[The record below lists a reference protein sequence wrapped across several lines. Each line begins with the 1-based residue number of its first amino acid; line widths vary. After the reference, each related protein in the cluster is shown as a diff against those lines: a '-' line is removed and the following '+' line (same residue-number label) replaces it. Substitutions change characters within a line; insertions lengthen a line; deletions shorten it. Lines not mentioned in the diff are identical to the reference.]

1 MEPEEILHEIRNEI
15 REKFDND
22 IYIMRTVNMVV
33 LEFERR
39 NKQLKQHGVMQGLPA
54 QNDAVSDVVNDAVN
68 DGVNTK
74 LSSSPTVADGAGW

>member
-1 MEPEEILHEIRNEI
+1 MEPEEILHEIRNDI

-39 NKQLKQHGVMQGLPA
+39 NKQLKQHS
-54 QNDAVSDVVNDAVN
+54 VSNCAD
-68 DGVNTK
+68 TK
-74 LSSSPTVADGAGW
+74 GGQPRD

>member
-1 MEPEEILHEIRNEI
+1 MEPEEILHEIRDEI

-39 NKQLKQHGVMQGLPA
+39 NKQLKQHGVMQGLQT
-54 QNDAVSDVVNDAVN
+54 QNDEVS
-68 DGVNTK
+68 TK